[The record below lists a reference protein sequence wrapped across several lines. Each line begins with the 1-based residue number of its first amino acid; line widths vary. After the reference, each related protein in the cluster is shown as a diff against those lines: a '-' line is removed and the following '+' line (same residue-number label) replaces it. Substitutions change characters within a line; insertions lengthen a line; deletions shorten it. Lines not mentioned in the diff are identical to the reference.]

1 MIPGPSDNPDYS
13 DFAPNDSQ
21 VKPKKKTKGP
31 RPPLDHTKYFYE
43 CKTARIWYQNRES
56 KWIHESHDEFTRFL
70 HTACGLS
77 KSRKNGP
84 SECDQVIVW
93 IHQHNSVDVITDLAG
108 HFGPKVVEHGNLRIL
123 CRNSPKLFVP
133 VEGDYPILTLL
144 LSGMLAGEQY
154 QHNLWWTAQA
164 LDDLY
169 NQRTT
174 TGLAN
179 VYCGPVSAGKSL
191 WQFVLTQI
199 FGGRMAR
206 PYQFMSGQTTFNAHT
221 FAAEHLVIE
230 DEHSATDL
238 KSRLALG
245 TAIKGLIANQD
256 KQVHAKFQTPFMSP
270 PLWQRLTVS
279 LNNESSNVA
288 LLPPGDS
295 SLDHKM
301 SLYDV
306 QCVPMPMPTGNGT
319 EQAIFRDT
327 LLAELPPFI
336 WDLLNQTKIPLEWRD
351 NRFGLKAFRSKVI
364 LDIMED
370 HQPEIKLL
378 EYLDLLYFTENEYDF
393 VKTEFHGAAKEGTIS
408 EIEAELRHKGSPV
421 KSLAD
426 DMLRGHGTLGNYLRK
441 LLKSHPARVAYKK
454 NDSRRLFKISPAHGT
469 VPWTDNDG
477 GSVPY

>member
-13 DFAPNDSQ
+13 DYKADETQ
-21 VKPKKKTKGP
+21 VKPKKKINAARVFDRSP
-31 RPPLDHTKYFYE
+31 YFYE
-43 CKTARIWYQNRES
+43 CKTARIWYQNREGR
-56 KWIHESHDEFTRFL
+56 WIHESHDEFTRFL
-70 HTACGLS
+70 HTAHGLS
-77 KSRKNGP
+77 KSRKGGP
-84 SECDQVIVW
+84 SECDEAIVW
-93 IHQHNSVDVITDLAG
+93 IHQHQSVDVVTDLAG
-108 HFGPKVVEHGNLRIL
+108 HFGPKVVEHGNVRIL
-123 CRNSPKLFVP
+123 VKNSPKLFVP

-144 LSGMLAGEQY
+144 LSGMLAASEQY

-164 LDDLY
+164 LEDLY

-174 TGLAN
+174 MGLAN

-270 PLWQRLTVS
+270 PLWQRLSVS
-279 LNNESSNVA
+279 LNNESANVA

-295 SLDHKM
+295 SLDHKV

-306 QCVPMPMPTGNGT
+306 QCVPMPMPTGT
-319 EQAIFRDT
+319 SAEQAIFRDT
-327 LLAELPPFI
+327 LLAELPHFI
-336 WDLLNQTKIPLEWRD
+336 WDLLNQTRIPLEWRD
-351 NRFGLKAFRSKVI
+351 NRFGLKAFRSKAI
-364 LDIMED
+364 LDIMEE

-378 EYLDLLYFTENEYDF
+378 ECLDAVYFTENKYDF
-393 VKTEFHGAAKEGTIS
+393 VKTEFHGAVKEGTVT
-408 EIEAELRHKGSPV
+408 EIEGELRHKDSPV
-421 KSLAD
+421 KSSAD
-426 DMLRGHGTLGNYLRK
+426 DMLRGYGTLGNYLRK
-441 LLKSHPARVAYKK
+441 LLKSHPHRVSYKK
-454 NDSRRLFKISPAHGT
+454 SGSQRLFKISPAHGT
-469 VPWTDNDG
+469 VPVTD
-477 GSVPY
+477 